1 MNSERDAIVRAYAGA
16 KFDREA
22 SRINVDA
29 DRARKYI
36 FVEGWVKFYGDF
48 LAGRLVLQNYD
59 ALNHVLH
66 QTPLEYTMMMGVLA
80 RRGVP

>member
-1 MNSERDAIVRAYAGA
+1 MNSERDAIVRAYAGD

-36 FVEGWVKFYGDF
+36 FIEGWVKFFGDF
-48 LAGRLVLQNYD
+48 LAGRMDPLNYE
-59 ALNHVLH
+59 ALCHVLH
-66 QTPLEYTMMMGVLA
+66 QTPLEYTLMMGALA